1 MIFLR
6 NIAYLLV
13 ELYDKGKYNFEKTE
27 YTTLKIVLATDVRQQ
42 PQQPNRSIMTCI
54 RCKPPQSSKLLKVV
68 H

>member
-1 MIFLR
+1 MIFLS

-13 ELYDKGKYNFEKTE
+13 ELYEKGKYNFEQTE

-54 RCKPPQSSKLLKVV
+54 RRKPPQSKLLQVV

>member
-1 MIFLR
+1 MIFLG

-13 ELYDKGKYNFEKTE
+13 ELYEKGKYNFEQTE

-42 PQQPNRSIMTCI
+42 PNHSIMTCI
-54 RCKPPQSSKLLKVV
+54 RCKPPQSKLLKVV